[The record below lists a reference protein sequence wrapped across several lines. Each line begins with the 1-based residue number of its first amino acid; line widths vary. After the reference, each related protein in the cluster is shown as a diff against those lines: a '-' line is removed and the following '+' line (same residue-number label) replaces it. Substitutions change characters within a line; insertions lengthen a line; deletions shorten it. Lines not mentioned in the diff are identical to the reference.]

1 MMLMKHQSATLR
13 VIKNK
18 IMLGNAK
25 RIVIKVGSSLLID
38 AENQL
43 RTNFLAQ
50 VAESIAALTSEG
62 RQVIVVTSG
71 AVALGRP
78 ALGYGKRVLTLEEKQ
93 AAAAC
98 GQITLFSMW
107 DKAFSAFQL
116 KPAQILLTADDSIHR
131 RRYLN
136 AKNTLDTLLESK
148 SVIPVINENDTVAT
162 AELRFGDNDRLAARV
177 AQMAEADLLIIFSD
191 IDGLYSENPAGNPNA
206 RFIDEVTEI
215 TPEIEQMAGGAASG
229 MSSGGMVTK
238 IAAAKIATASGCHV
252 MIAKGLGDHPLRT
265 LMQGGKHTHFMAKG
279 TPRTARKEWIA
290 GSLHASGVIVVDD
303 GAAGALVSGKSLL
316 PAGVVKVEGQFDRGD
331 AVLIKSKDGRL
342 LGKGLIAYASEDAG
356 RIAGKKSQ
364 EIEQILGFKRRDVLI
379 HRDDMVLE

>member
-1 MMLMKHQSATLR
+1 ML
-13 VIKNK
+13 N
-18 IMLGNAK
+18 NAK

-38 AENQL
+38 ADNQL

-50 VAESIAALTSEG
+50 MAESIAALVGEG
-62 RQVIVVTSG
+62 KQVIVVTSG

-78 ALGYGKRVLTLEEKQ
+78 SLGYGKRVLTLEEKQ

-136 AKNTLDTLLESK
+136 AKNTLDTLLESR

-177 AQMAEADLLIIFSD
+177 AQMAEADMLIIFSD
-191 IDGLYSENPAGNPNA
+191 IDGLYSENPANNANA

-215 TPEIEQMAGGAASG
+215 TAEIEQMAGGAASG
-229 MSSGGMVTK
+229 VSSGGMITK
-238 IAAAKIATASGCHV
+238 IAAAKIATASGCQV
-252 MIAKGLGDHPLRT
+252 MIAKGLGEHPLRT
-265 LMQGGKHTHFMAKG
+265 LIQGGKHTHFMAKG

-290 GSLHASGVIVVDD
+290 GSLHASGTITVDD
-303 GAAGALVSGKSLL
+303 GAAGALASGKSLL

-331 AVLIKSKDGRL
+331 AVLIKNKAGKQ
-342 LGKGLIAYASEDAG
+342 LGKGLIAYAAEDAT
-356 RIAGKKSQ
+356 RIAGKKSG

>member
-1 MMLMKHQSATLR
+1 
-13 VIKNK
+13 
-18 IMLGNAK
+18 MLGNAK

-43 RTNFLAQ
+43 RTNFLSQ
-50 VAESIAALTSEG
+50 VAEGIAALISEG
-62 RQVIVVTSG
+62 KQVIVVTSG

-78 ALGYGKRVLTLEEKQ
+78 ALGYGKRALTLEEKQ

-107 DKAFSAFQL
+107 DKAFSTFQL

-177 AQMAEADLLIIFSD
+177 AQMAEADMLIIFSD
-191 IDGLYSENPAGNPNA
+191 IDGLYSADPTKHKDAQ
-206 RFIDEVTEI
+206 FIETVPDI
-215 TPEIEQMAGGAASG
+215 TDDIEKMAGGAASSV
-229 MSSGGMVTK
+229 SSGGMVTK

-252 MIAKGLGDHPLRT
+252 IIARGTGEHPLRA
-265 LMQGGKHTHFMAKG
+265 LIQGGKHTHFVAKG

-290 GSLHASGVIVVDD
+290 GSLHATGAIIVDD
-303 GAAGALVSGKSLL
+303 GAAGALSSGKSLL

-331 AVLIKSKDGRL
+331 AVLIKNKEGKQ
-342 LGKGLIAYASEDAG
+342 LGKGLIAYASDDAV
-356 RIAGKKSQ
+356 RIAGKKSG